1 MTMIKEAVLWI
12 LIIAGIAVNL
22 AFQDSLA
29 GEAEESWELEQLHE
43 PSPALLKREDAG
55 RITIYDG
62 LYMNEIDKAMDE
74 QFDRIGSMMFI
85 RTKHVEED
93 GMLYEDSD
101 CD

>member
-29 GEAEESWELEQLHE
+29 GEAEDSWELQQLHE
-43 PSPALLKREDAG
+43 PSPALLTREDAG
-55 RITIYDG
+55 RITIHDG
-62 LYMNEIDKAMDE
+62 LHVKEIDKAMDE

-85 RTKHVEED
+85 RTRHVEED
-93 GMLYEDSD
+93 GTLYEDSD
-101 CD
+101 